1 MQLSLSAEQ
10 SAILGALA
18 TLAKPYLT
26 APISSR
32 GFTLVNAELD
42 RALLEGGFLDV
53 AFEPELG
60 ALTAALVVEQL
71 ARLPY
76 STEAAASSLLR
87 PLFDA
92 TLKRPFCLIE
102 ADAPD
107 RPVRYLA
114 SGATVIILHRD
125 HVTCFTATA
134 EDIRAVGSIFAYP
147 MAMLVAD
154 TSRSVQYAI
163 SAVLLRARW
172 QVALAAEI
180 AGLLAAAIVSTVA
193 YVSER
198 KQFGRPLGSFQ
209 AMRHRLAE
217 ASVRA
222 SGARWLALK
231 AADSGEPADAALAAH
246 FAQESAT
253 GIVYDLH
260 QFFGAMG
267 VTLEHPLHLWTYRL
281 KALLSELGG
290 RASQAADAADL
301 MWGAGR

>member
-1 MQLSLSAEQ
+1 
-10 SAILGALA
+10 
-18 TLAKPYLT
+18 
-26 APISSR
+26 
-32 GFTLVNAELD
+32 
-42 RALLEGGFLDV
+42 LLEGGFLDV

-92 TLKRPFCLIE
+92 TLNRPFCLIE
-102 ADAPD
+102 ADALD

-125 HVTCFTATA
+125 HVTCFTATV

-172 QVALAAEI
+172 RVALAAEI